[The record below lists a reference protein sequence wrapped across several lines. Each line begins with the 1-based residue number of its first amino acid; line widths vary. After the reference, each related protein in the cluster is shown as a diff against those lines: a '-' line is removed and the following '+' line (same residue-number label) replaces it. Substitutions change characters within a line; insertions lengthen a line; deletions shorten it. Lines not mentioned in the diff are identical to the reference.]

1 MWIKKNY
8 HIAVEKKNRIKI
20 LLLIYIINL
29 LEAIQKDGD
38 SLLYYYEIYEPIEGK
53 ENFIKGWLIEV
64 KTCLIFFVPIFSYLI
79 LHTEI
84 HRHHFLALLFGYI
97 GAIIVN
103 GCRFFLDVS
112 YINDYPFHL
121 LNIFFGLLYS
131 LAIVLIKYL
140 MTKYILLS
148 PYVFL
153 FYDGIFNII
162 NSILLTLLQYI
173 IIINLP
179 DDNKNINKTEENDKY
194 FSNNFLQIILI
205 FIGQNWKFYECF
217 FLSFIFSFLYYII
230 NALIIYNYSPFLII
244 LVEALLPFDN
254 DVIKVIFHTG
264 EEYIVNSEDLILKRF
279 GYQIIGYIFPLFG
292 SLILNEIII
301 FNFCDLNKYTS
312 KNIYERGEIDKNSF
326 IELYN
331 CNDSNAD
338 DSVDI

>member
-1 MWIKKNY
+1 
-8 HIAVEKKNRIKI
+8 
-20 LLLIYIINL
+20 
-29 LEAIQKDGD
+29 
-38 SLLYYYEIYEPIEGK
+38 
-53 ENFIKGWLIEV
+53 
-64 KTCLIFFVPIFSYLI
+64 
-79 LHTEI
+79 
-84 HRHHFLALLFGYI
+84 
-97 GAIIVN
+97 
-103 GCRFFLDVS
+103 
-112 YINDYPFHL
+112 
-121 LNIFFGLLYS
+121 
-131 LAIVLIKYL
+131 

-205 FIGQNWKFYECF
+205 FIGQNWKFYVYF
-217 FLSFIFSFLYYII
+217 FLSFIFSFFYYII
-230 NALIIYNYSPFLII
+230 NVLIIFNYSPFLII

-254 DVIKVIFHTG
+254 DVIKVFVHTVYIGEG
-264 EEYIVNSEDLILKRF
+264 EEYIEKQKDLILERF
-279 GYQIIGYIFPLFG
+279 GYQTIGYIFLLFG

-326 IELYN
+326 IEIYN
-331 CNDSNAD
+331 CNDSNGD